1 MNASKGGSAP
11 LRAAPADCAG
21 EAGARKDLPT
31 AWPGIIERYRRYLPV
46 TDKTPV
52 VTLLEGNTPL
62 LPAPRLAEATDPSLS
77 IYLKCEGFNPTG
89 SFKDRGMT
97 LAMSKAVEAGSR
109 AVICA
114 STGNTSASAAAFAAR
129 AGLRAFVMV
138 PRGSVALGKLSQAAI
153 HGARVLMVEGTFDQA
168 LDIVRRIAESHPV
181 TLVNSVNP
189 FRLEGQKTG
198 AFEVV
203 DQLGRAPDY
212 HLIPVGNAGNITAY
226 WRGYREYHR
235 DGKIDSLPRMVGFQ
249 AAGAAPMYENRII
262 EEPRT
267 VATAIK
273 IGNPASWVPALEAV
287 KDSRGWIDIVTD
299 EEILRAYRMLAREEG
314 IFMEPA
320 SAATVAGL
328 VKIVKA
334 GRIESGS
341 TLVLTLTGHGLKDPE
356 TALESASRPTSVPA
370 SLDAVL
376 AQLGL

>member
-21 EAGARKDLPT
+21 EAGARKDLRT

-273 IGNPASWVPALEAV
+273 IGNPASWGPALEAV

-341 TLVLTLTGHGLKDPE
+341 TLVLTLTGHGLKDPD

>member
-1 MNASKGGSAP
+1 VK
-11 LRAAPADCAG
+11 
-21 EAGARKDLPT
+21 
-31 AWPGIIERYRRYLPV
+31 AWRGVIEEYRDFLPV
-46 TDKTPV
+46 SDKTPI
-52 VTLLEGNTPL
+52 VTLHEGNTPL
-62 LPAPRLAEATDPSLS
+62 VPAPRLAEATDARMQ

-97 LAMSKAVEAGSR
+97 VAISKALETGSR

-114 STGNTSASAAAFAAR
+114 STGNTSAAAAAFAAR
-129 AGLRAFVMV
+129 AGIRAFVMV
-138 PRGSVALGKLSQAAI
+138 PKGSVALGKLSQAAI
-153 HGARVLMVEGTFDQA
+153 HGAKVLMVDGNFDQA
-168 LDIVRRIAESHPV
+168 LTIVREIAERYPV

-198 AFEVV
+198 AFEVC

-235 DGKIDSLPRMVGFQ
+235 AGRVKELPRMVGFQ
-249 AAGAAPMYENRII
+249 AAGAAPIYENRVI

-273 IGNPASWVPALEAV
+273 IGNPASWGPALEAM

-299 EEILRAYRMLAREEG
+299 EEILRAYRLLAHEEG

-328 VKIVKA
+328 IKLVKA
-334 GRIESGS
+334 GRFELGS
-341 TLVLTLTGHGLKDPE
+341 TLVLTLTGHGLKDPD
-356 TALESASRPTSVPA
+356 TALESASRPTTVPPRV
-370 SLDAVL
+370 DAVL